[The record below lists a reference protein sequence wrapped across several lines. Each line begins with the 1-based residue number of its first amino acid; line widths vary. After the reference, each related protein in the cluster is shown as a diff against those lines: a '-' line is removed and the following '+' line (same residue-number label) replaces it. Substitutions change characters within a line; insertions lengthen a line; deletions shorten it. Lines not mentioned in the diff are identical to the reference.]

1 MPYRTSELLVVKLS
15 PDDEKYLRF
24 LLTHS
29 CGWSATYPKR
39 MNDAWAN
46 FFQFSYPHLEGH
58 LPILDALSYAEE
70 LGKLPD
76 RLKTPRSKKKFL
88 LATAESYYVYDFTDG
103 LF

>member
-1 MPYRTSELLVVKLS
+1 
-15 PDDEKYLRF
+15 
-24 LLTHS
+24 
-29 CGWSATYPKR
+29 

-103 LF
+103 LFRAGNTLEEVYIGMKELKIFWFGPGGNLLDQALLLS